1 MKKGTP
7 EALDEAHA
15 LFLRAIED
23 KPWYVPASASLPW
36 SPHRT
41 SGERDSTPS
50 VLPERDRRCT
60 IVTLRDRFIEDF
72 VDPYLALSSMYFRY
86 QYGGDDYMF
95 RCIKMLWKLVE
106 VNYPRKEYLTNL
118 GLLLHATNKEGVCAL
133 VCPCGV
139 TARSRAVVS
148 AACACAGKCKSA
160 LDVIP
165 LSELF
170 HNLLSGTVVVFG
182 HNVCCGACFRVVQS
196 RALSHVI
203 CTPRL

>member
-1 MKKGTP
+1 M
-7 EALDEAHA
+7 
-15 LFLRAIED
+15 
-23 KPWYVPASASLPW
+23 
-36 SPHRT
+36 
-41 SGERDSTPS
+41 
-50 VLPERDRRCT
+50 
-60 IVTLRDRFIEDF
+60 TLRDRFIEDF

-118 GLLLHATNKEGVCAL
+118 GLLLHATNKEGVCAR

-139 TARSRAVVS
+139 TMRSRDVVS